1 MQCHLVNQVKT
12 ISHHKMEN
20 PEVEN
25 NNSYQ
30 YILAVMVTIFIV
42 GFLSV
47 YHTIKADQDKVILWN
62 FQFQLTSCRREV
74 DF

>member
-30 YILAVMVTIFIV
+30 YIVAVMVTIFIV

-47 YHTIKADQDKVILWN
+47 YHNIKAGQDKVILRN
-62 FQFQLTSCRREV
+62 FRLQLTSRRREV
-74 DF
+74 EF